1 MKERAWTLLEQKDAQ
16 LQTLRV
22 CSEHLLPPLKLQNDI
37 SWPQLCLD
45 LGCALHSGCNLSLA
59 SCRVKQ
65 LQSRFGIVCSC
76 RHDYGRLLT
85 HTQPARQ
92 VSTSQASLP
101 TCAGPWQQYH

>member
-65 LQSRFGIVCSC
+65 L
-76 RHDYGRLLT
+76 
-85 HTQPARQ
+85 
-92 VSTSQASLP
+92 
-101 TCAGPWQQYH
+101 